1 MANDD
6 YVTHKEINHLEEKID
21 LKFENMDT
29 KINNLPTQFENM
41 MLKEREHQDNKR
53 KETNRFIWGT
63 IVIGIVGIALSVAS
77 FFYKVELICVVSE

>member
-29 KINNLPTQFENM
+29 KIDNLPTRFENM

-63 IVIGIVGIALSVAS
+63 IVIGLVGIVLSVAS
-77 FFYKVELICVVSE
+77 LFL